1 MTTPPLSPR
10 LAKPSRWYVA
20 GAGDRGNRT
29 SGIVDLLWHW
39 SYDEGEWVA
48 ACAGAGADAGTRA
61 FAEIEKDGPISMAIS
76 IGWAGALSHDVAPG
90 QAYQISGVIDARTG
104 ERFDVAQWSPAASNQ
119 RLVVTNPIVADEQEK
134 RRLAAT
140 WSDL

>member
-1 MTTPPLSPR
+1 MTRTAIIAALPGELKPLVR
-10 LAKPSRWYVA
+10 GWRHER
-20 GAGDRGNRT
+20 RGNRT
-29 SGIVDLLWHW
+29 SGIVDLWHW

-90 QAYQISGVIDARTG
+90 QAYQISGV
-104 ERFDVAQWSPAASNQ
+104 
-119 RLVVTNPIVADEQEK
+119 
-134 RRLAAT
+134 
-140 WSDL
+140 